1 MSQMPSFA
9 KEFAHEMARQ
19 IYKEAVKPLLHSVW
33 SAALTVIGFVTG
45 SFQIVGEFFGAH
57 PNEAY
62 LWTATSFIAG
72 VVAACIVRV
81 LVAIF
86 NIIRKKKV
94 EKAVEEEN
102 VRRFRMM
109 RIKSKRFM
117 RDAYDSDHIDMTPT
131 DVRMNHDLRDMF
143 DIETIPPFD
152 VNGGKLLTSEEFER
166 WRLKGKVRSFLK
178 SHEDIFSVLDS

>member
-9 KEFAHEMARQ
+9 KEFAYEMAKQ
-19 IYKEAVKPLLHSVW
+19 IYKEAVRPLLHSVW
-33 SAALTVIGFVTG
+33 SAALTVIGFATG
-45 SFQIVGEFFGAH
+45 SFAIVNEFFEVH
-57 PNEAY
+57 PHEA
-62 LWTATSFIAG
+62 LFWTVLSFLSGI
-72 VVAACIVRV
+72 VFACIVRV
-81 LVAIF
+81 GFAIYG
-86 NIIRKKKV
+86 IVRKKKV

-178 SHEDIFSVLDS
+178 SYEDIFSVLDS